1 MVETTPPSVIT
12 LNVCIALSL
21 KYANAHA
28 FLGFKLPL
36 VFLSAFSAF
45 EELLHSTCYRHQ
57 KRSNKHLMHLHAFA
71 NRLLSVHV
79 EKGFWSEFCSRSCLY
94 IFLSSHYELLL
105 IYSFGVFVCVEGTF
119 CQIWSISC
127 HSSVFQSIVQE
138 NASLLSQSSVLSSVR
153 MLSASIS
160 LSHRVYGTTN
170 PSNIFGVNHQQ
181 HAFNSLVKL
190 RYLIYTGTHI

>member
-105 IYSFGVFVCVEGTF
+105 IYSFVPIFVGHVCICHPCHMCE
-119 CQIWSISC
+119 CQIDTLPTNQTSYIPLY
-127 HSSVFQSIVQE
+127 VQE
-138 NASLLSQSSVLSSVR
+138 NKSLYALLRWYAYLSMSMRELFV
-153 MLSASIS
+153 
-160 LSHRVYGTTN
+160 SH
-170 PSNIFGVNHQQ
+170 
-181 HAFNSLVKL
+181 
-190 RYLIYTGTHI
+190 

>member
-21 KYANAHA
+21 KYANAQA
-28 FLGFKLPL
+28 FLGFKLTL

-57 KRSNKHLMHLHAFA
+57 KRNNKHLMHLHAFA

-94 IFLSSHYELLL
+94 IFLSSRCN
-105 IYSFGVFVCVEGTF
+105 VKNWCVCVCGRNILLDMVNFMSLF
-119 CQIWSISC
+119 CISINCAGKCISFITIFC
-127 HSSVFQSIVQE
+127 PLFCTYAICFYLAFTQSLWNKE
-138 NASLLSQSSVLSSVR
+138 SE
-153 MLSASIS
+153 
-160 LSHRVYGTTN
+160 
-170 PSNIFGVNHQQ
+170 
-181 HAFNSLVKL
+181 
-190 RYLIYTGTHI
+190 